1 MLNCNYCDKKG
12 LLIYPVRYAVA
23 SPCGAAGVPG
33 LSGNFRIENGP
44 QQIGEARYT
53 LRALRAG
60 YLYTYDERRGRFK
73 AYVVMP
79 TGHLWNFPLHYRA
92 PHPSRIPFSCVEP
105 GEIVRAYCLDIA
117 HTPQDP
123 ATRIWIPNCDH
134 AAHFDD
140 DHSSPAGFVD
150 LPRSGLA
157 GSGGQCQCH

>member
-23 SPCGAAGVPG
+23 SPYGAAGVPG

-60 YLYTYDERRGRFK
+60 YLYTYDERRGWFK

-79 TGHLWNFPLHYRA
+79 TGHLWNFPLHYR
-92 PHPSRIPFSCVEP
+92 PPQGQRYPVRKHPQYLQGCHRQARRPCACNPTGRSAGTHHCQRHQQEP
-105 GEIVRAYCLDIA
+105 
-117 HTPQDP
+117 Q
-123 ATRIWIPNCDH
+123 
-134 AAHFDD
+134 
-140 DHSSPAGFVD
+140 
-150 LPRSGLA
+150 
-157 GSGGQCQCH
+157 